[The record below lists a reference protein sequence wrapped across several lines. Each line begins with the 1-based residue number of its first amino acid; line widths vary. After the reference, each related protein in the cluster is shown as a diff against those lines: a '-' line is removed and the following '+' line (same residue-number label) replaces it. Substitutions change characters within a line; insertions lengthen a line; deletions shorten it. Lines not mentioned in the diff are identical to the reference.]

1 MLSQQLSMQNIFVYA
16 RIVRLWKHSMSE
28 DAGRIGEEILSRM
41 EMFKVFSD
49 VPAEEAEVAEG
60 IATRHALDSA
70 GETGAA
76 KSAAML
82 LEHFESRSQREQA
95 VDDTDEKKHGS
106 RAFFT

>member
-1 MLSQQLSMQNIFVYA
+1 
-16 RIVRLWKHSMSE
+16 MSE

-60 IATRHALDSA
+60 IATRHALDCWAASEAA
-70 GETGAA
+70 GEPSAA

-82 LEHFESRSQREQA
+82 LEHFESRSQRQQA